1 MLQISFLT
9 SCSRALANAPTF
21 QNCDFC
27 CWLLFTKPFAL
38 LSDAS
43 CSKHCQT
50 FKNGINLQGGGLAY
64 GTKEGKLRI
73 LRHDPRPEART
84 LATCQQPRGL
94 DDELREAESISED
107 DVLL

>member
-1 MLQISFLT
+1 MKWLPCD
-9 SCSRALANAPTF
+9 CSQQALCYVIP
-21 QNCDFC
+21 
-27 CWLLFTKPFAL
+27 
-38 LSDAS
+38 
-43 CSKHCQT
+43 CSHVTCL
-50 FKNGINLQGGGLAY
+50 LQGGGIAY

-94 DDELREAESISED
+94 EDELREAESIYED

>member
-1 MLQISFLT
+1 M
-9 SCSRALANAPTF
+9 
-21 QNCDFC
+21 NCC
-27 CWLLFTKPFAL
+27 NLCLKA
-38 LSDAS
+38 
-43 CSKHCQT
+43 
-50 FKNGINLQGGGLAY
+50 LQGGGIAY

-94 DDELREAESISED
+94 DDELREAESIYED

>member
-1 MLQISFLT
+1 MHSSDIPAAW
-9 SCSRALANAPTF
+9 SCTRYDLVGYNDEFKFYLSR
-21 QNCDFC
+21 
-27 CWLLFTKPFAL
+27 LL
-38 LSDAS
+38 
-43 CSKHCQT
+43 
-50 FKNGINLQGGGLAY
+50 LQGGGLAY

-94 DDELREAESISED
+94 QDELREAESAYED